1 MCRAQLRKARENS
14 ERRIDKIE
22 PFRVRIQ
29 SVYFRVCVCVSVCC
43 HAAECS
49 LLNKHH
55 SCKICSQPNERR
67 NYATT
72 HIFAGITPEA
82 AAATPAAPDA
92 EIRPTKNYTLF
103 GLLVRFFLSFFIFAL
118 RALNVM
124 HLKYKIEKASEQ
136 RRRRRQQ
143 QCQNEINNSEFTW
156 RCYIKKYKFNV

>member
-1 MCRAQLRKARENS
+1 MYIFVCA
-14 ERRIDKIE
+14 
-22 PFRVRIQ
+22 
-29 SVYFRVCVCVSVCC
+29 SVCVCC

-49 LLNKHH
+49 LLNKHR

-72 HIFAGITPEA
+72 HIFVGITPEA

-103 GLLVRFFLSFFIFAL
+103 GLLVHIFFSFFIFAF

-124 HLKYKIEKASEQ
+124 HLKYKIEKADE
-136 RRRRRQQ
+136 RRRQQ